1 MKKIIAMMLGMVICL
16 TACGDSSSTK
26 FESSSITVEEVLE
39 NGMTEAEL
47 EASDSNNS
55 EEISSQEAESDS
67 SATGT
72 VNDSAAEDK
81 STASGLNTIESA
93 SNADS
98 AAASGSA
105 SSDIAKAAS
114 SSSISGAEGID
125 VDLTVLS
132 STMVYSQVYDMVYF
146 PENYVGQTV
155 KMEGIYTHYHD
166 DTTGKDYYA
175 CFIQDATACC
185 AQGIEFE
192 LTDDYVYPDDYPEE
206 GGYVCVSGTFDIYEE
221 DGFTYCTLRNSTLC
235 E

>member
-55 EEISSQEAESDS
+55 EEKSSQEAESAS

-81 STASGLNTIESA
+81 STASGT
-93 SNADS
+93 
-98 AAASGSA
+98 
-105 SSDIAKAAS
+105 
-114 SSSISGAEGID
+114 EGID

-132 STMVYSQVYDMVYF
+132 STMVYSQVYEMVYF

-206 GGYVCVSGTFDIYEE
+206 GGYDSHIA
-221 DGFTYCTLRNSTLC
+221 L
-235 E
+235 

>member
-1 MKKIIAMMLGMVICL
+1 MKKIGILALGIVICL
-16 TACGDSSSTK
+16 TACGDSSATR
-26 FESSSITVEEVLE
+26 FESSSITVEEVLA
-39 NGMTEAEL
+39 NGITESEM
-47 EASDSNNS
+47 EAA
-55 EEISSQEAESDS
+55 SQGSTNS
-67 SATGT
+67 SATEDT
-72 VNDSAAEDK
+72 SAASSSNSAIDDISVDSSTISATED
-81 STASGLNTIESA
+81 TSA
-93 SNADS
+93 S
-98 AAASGSA
+98 ASESA
-105 SSDIAKAAS
+105 SSDAQTADAS
-114 SSSISGAEGID
+114 SAISGAEGID

>member
-1 MKKIIAMMLGMVICL
+1 MKKIIAMMLGMVICF

-55 EEISSQEAESDS
+55 EEKSSQEAESDS

-81 STASGLNTIESA
+81 STA
-93 SNADS
+93 
-98 AAASGSA
+98 
-105 SSDIAKAAS
+105 
-114 SSSISGAEGID
+114 SGAEGID

>member
-55 EEISSQEAESDS
+55 EEISSQEAESNS

-81 STASGLNTIESA
+81 STASGT
-93 SNADS
+93 
-98 AAASGSA
+98 
-105 SSDIAKAAS
+105 
-114 SSSISGAEGID
+114 EGID